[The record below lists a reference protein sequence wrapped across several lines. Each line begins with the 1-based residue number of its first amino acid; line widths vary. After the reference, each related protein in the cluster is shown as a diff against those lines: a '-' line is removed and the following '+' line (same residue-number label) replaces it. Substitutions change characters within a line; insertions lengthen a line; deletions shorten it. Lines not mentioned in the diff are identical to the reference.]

1 MLDNLT
7 LESLLNGFLVVLAV
21 GLLLNLIPL
30 FVVLRTIWHKGSYYK
45 RSRHDV
51 KIDNKIDKTSNIE

>member
-30 FVVLRTIWHKGSYYK
+30 FVVLRLFGIKAAITSVPVTM
-45 RSRHDV
+45 SR
-51 KIDNKIDKTSNIE
+51 